1 MDFDP
6 EAGGTKGRG
15 RLVFSLLGEEDE
27 AAGSSA
33 QARSEMFQPGELT
46 PTPTLALTLT
56 LAGALRDGQPAGRAG
71 RTILLLLHLHLS

>member
-1 MDFDP
+1 VDFDP

-33 QARSEMFQPGELT
+33 QARSEMVDLV
-46 PTPTLALTLT
+46 
-56 LAGALRDGQPAGRAG
+56 
-71 RTILLLLHLHLS
+71 S